1 MIPLN
6 FNLCCLCVRLLS
18 SAGTCLLL
26 SSSLLAQVANFHN
39 APDSTKQL
47 KNPYAGQSTSQGR
60 QLFQANCS
68 KCHGDNAGGM
78 GERPVPEHAKNQ
90 ECASRRAFLVYYA
103 GRRGQWHA
111 FVGKFIC
118 SPALANYYLSAR
130 ARGATGRAK
139 YHSEHERSNCS
150 VHERAPAN
158 PAIYGFSL

>member
-6 FNLCCLCVRLLS
+6 FNLCCLCVRLLV

-39 APDSTKQL
+39 APDSTKQS

-78 GERPVPEHAKNQ
+78 GNVPSLKRR
-90 ECASRRAFLVYYA
+90 ASRRAFLVYYA
-103 GRRGQWHA
+103 GRREQWHA

-118 SPALANYYLSAR
+118 SPALANCYLSAR